1 MWWDTSEADSSV
13 EPGAWAR
20 TAAPKVSAPVN
31 AVAYRQEP
39 SPQRGEE
46 CSVCT
51 RCTTA
56 EADRKCTPRPRARR
70 ESRGDSGRRAA

>member
-31 AVAYRQEP
+31 AVASKR
-39 SPQRGEE
+39 
-46 CSVCT
+46 
-51 RCTTA
+51 
-56 EADRKCTPRPRARR
+56 
-70 ESRGDSGRRAA
+70 